1 MTVKCLDQSLVYTS
15 AAFSIS
21 LVGSWRMLNTFALW
35 PLVLR
40 KVSEGWFTVPMA
52 GEHGKSFLLMLRVP
66 HP

>member
-21 LVGSWRMLNTFALW
+21 LVGSWKMLNTFALW

-40 KVSEGWFTVPMA
+40 KVS
-52 GEHGKSFLLMLRVP
+52 
-66 HP
+66 